1 MAKSSILDI
10 TIRLLKQGDGDK
22 ATIKALAQMKQGWG
36 QAMGIMAA
44 VAGVGYTLNQVYQ
57 QTGQVFMD
65 YAANVLQTARATGLS
80 AQESSKL
87 IQVTDDLGVSY
98 ETLAKAIKSSADS
111 TDFSI
116 EGLAQAS
123 AAYLALTD
131 TQSRAKFAQEQYGKS
146 WVDMVAV
153 LEKGPEAI
161 RAMSS
166 SVNQNLILTERSISD
181 YEKWRIELDDFG
193 DSVEGLKVQIG
204 GELVSGLND
213 AITSLREFGG
223 AMQEAEAQTGRTDL
237 RSRIYIGNL
246 VNEKLENQ
254 RAAQAIGDHADR
266 LGDMPAALEATT
278 TALEENAAA
287 LEATSKYYENLLDIT
302 GQVQSADEAYKTT
315 VREQFQV
322 QADLNAQLA
331 QGKITQ
337 EEYNQ
342 KIAEA
347 GATVQQAAAE
357 HEAAANRIIF
367 SIIQMRMAADGLSDA
382 EGAALLDIGVQMGI
396 FSKSSVETAKGYMS
410 QADEIVASANAMGTG
425 VAQGT
430 APATQSLIEAKEQA
444 HGLKEQLDG
453 IEKKSG
459 SVWVFTII
467 INTIGSVPN

>member
-131 TQSRAKFAQEQYGKS
+131 SQARAKFAQDQYGKS

-153 LEKGPEAI
+153 LEKGPDAI

-237 RSRIYIGNL
+237 RSRIYFGNL

-254 RAAQAIGDHADR
+254 RPRRQLEI
-266 LGDMPAALEATT
+266 MPTDSETCLRRWKPPQPRWRRTPPRWRRPASITRT
-278 TALEENAAA
+278 CW
-287 LEATSKYYENLLDIT
+287 TSRARCRARMRPIRPR
-302 GQVQSADEAYKTT
+302 SA
-315 VREQFQV
+315 
-322 QADLNAQLA
+322 
-331 QGKITQ
+331 
-337 EEYNQ
+337 
-342 KIAEA
+342 
-347 GATVQQAAAE
+347 
-357 HEAAANRIIF
+357 
-367 SIIQMRMAADGLSDA
+367 
-382 EGAALLDIGVQMGI
+382 
-396 FSKSSVETAKGYMS
+396 SSSNCRQT
-410 QADEIVASANAMGTG
+410 
-425 VAQGT
+425 
-430 APATQSLIEAKEQA
+430 
-444 HGLKEQLDG
+444 
-453 IEKKSG
+453 
-459 SVWVFTII
+459 
-467 INTIGSVPN
+467 